1 MISKQAYY
9 KLVIDDKRKE
19 FKWGSCFVT
28 FYTWPMLSSIMI
40 LCRNL
45 EQFESKLFGG
55 KILLWH
61 FTVLICPWIFFIH
74 HPMLSLNSGF
84 KSLRYDWIDTFCTD
98 PQAAVKSKKATDT
111 YKLYVEKYATVKS
124 DFEQK
129 MTETAQ
135 VSVIFNKTLLK

>member
-1 MISKQAYY
+1 MLISKQACY

-28 FYTWPMLSSIMI
+28 FYTWLMLNSIMI

-84 KSLRYDWIDTFCTD
+84 KSLRYDWIDTFVLIHR
-98 PQAAVKSKKATDT
+98 QQLNRKKLQIPINCMWRNTLQLNLILSRKWQ
-111 YKLYVEKYATVKS
+111 KLHR
-124 DFEQK
+124 
-129 MTETAQ
+129 
-135 VSVIFNKTLLK
+135 